1 MKVCV
6 FCEIRGLKRGLQD
19 EGSCPGFQKK
29 RARTDFRSAPEIA
42 HFPPKI
48 PAWLLLAS
56 DRLPPGDRSGR
67 LRKWRGIKNMSE
79 RFSVCRSRLS
89 SFVGDKLPLIFGF
102 WKAIEVPF
110 PAKWVQ
116 NRTWRSSMRG
126 KCGRRGRKLWAFQSG
141 FRGCRGVGC
150 GLTTDYA
157 DYTDEKLDEMG
168 CRIDFPSY

>member
-1 MKVCV
+1 MFLLSPCQLRFRLLPSPQVASIKIGVLSAICGSN
-6 FCEIRGLKRGLQD
+6 CGHQD
-19 EGSCPGFQKK
+19 GPDCKKK

-48 PAWLLLAS
+48 PAWLSRAL

-89 SFVGDKLPLIFGF
+89 SFVGDKLPLIFRF

-116 NRTWRSSMRG
+116 NRPETTPSS
-126 KCGRRGRKLWAFQSG
+126 SG
-141 FRGCRGVGC
+141 TMIFSG
-150 GLTTDYA
+150 TSPA
-157 DYTDEKLDEMG
+157 
-168 CRIDFPSY
+168 SYSV